1 MSTIKRYRSE
11 DGRHLFTFNFDVQDD
26 HVDIYCLMHP
36 PLGDRDAD
44 VHKTH
49 LYSSGKI
56 CFVAGKE
63 PRNQRRAEELA
74 KQWAEYFLEYRRTGI
89 AQH

>member
-1 MSTIKRYRSE
+1 MSAKKYYRSE
-11 DGRHLFTFNFDVQDD
+11 DGRYLFRFDFIPEGDCIEI
-26 HVDIYCLMHP
+26 HCLRHP
-36 PLGDRDAD
+36 GFAGRDPD

-56 CFVAGKE
+56 CFVSGRE
-63 PRNQRRAEELA
+63 PRDQRRAEELA
-74 KQWAEYFLEYRRTGI
+74 KQWAEYVLEYRRTGI